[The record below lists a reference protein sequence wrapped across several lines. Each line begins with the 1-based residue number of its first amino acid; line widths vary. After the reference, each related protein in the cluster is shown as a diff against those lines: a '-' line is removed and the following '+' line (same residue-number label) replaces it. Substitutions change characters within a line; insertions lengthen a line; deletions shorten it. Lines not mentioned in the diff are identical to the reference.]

1 MVMREEILTSIRQ
14 HWYALDRPAMAVSIL
29 PARLIAVSFATA
41 GSEAGMATPATL
53 GNVR

>member
-1 MVMREEILTSIRQ
+1 
-14 HWYALDRPAMAVSIL
+14 MAVSIL

-53 GNVR
+53 GNVRQEGFKTPARTASRSAAR